1 MIIICLIKAISPDR
15 CQHSLDAINKKH
27 MQGEDTELTKP
38 PFLSPHYHHRKDG
51 ETHTNTIQEGK
62 VKGVC
67 PDSRLRISADSTCWL
82 RWEKNQKAQLC
93 GNKLCGNM
101 SWDAGTCPLCGEHH
115 SSAETRLSWF

>member
-51 ETHTNTIQEGK
+51 ETHTTPSRRARSK
-62 VKGVC
+62 VFV
-67 PDSRLRISADSTCWL
+67 LTLAFISVQILLAGLD
-82 RWEKNQKAQLC
+82 EKKTKRRNC
-93 GNKLCGNM
+93 
-101 SWDAGTCPLCGEHH
+101 
-115 SSAETRLSWF
+115 AEINSVAT